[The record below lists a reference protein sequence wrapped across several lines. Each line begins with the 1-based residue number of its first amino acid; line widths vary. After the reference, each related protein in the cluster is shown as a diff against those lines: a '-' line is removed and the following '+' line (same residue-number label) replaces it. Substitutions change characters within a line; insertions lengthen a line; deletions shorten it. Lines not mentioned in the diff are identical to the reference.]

1 MHAVAVCH
9 VLRRIRTGF
18 SKMLQNAVID
28 IIETLEAC
36 GLDRNDYQLY
46 DAVDVDVLEQILNS
60 SSGNVEVQFTGE
72 GIRLSVTP
80 ESVDILID
88 DEANSTEQ

>member
-1 MHAVAVCH
+1 MNGTAT
-9 VLRRIRTGF
+9 TGPGA
-18 SKMLQNAVID
+18 SSDLLVD

-36 GLDRNDYQLY
+36 GLDRDEYQLY
-46 DAVDVDVLEQILNS
+46 DAVDVEALEQILHS
-60 SSGNVEVQFTGE
+60 SSGDIEVQFTVE

-88 DEANSTEQ
+88 DEEPNSAEQ